1 MLNIEASTRRSLTW
15 LIAAVLSVLVAGS
28 PLSACPFMQ
37 SEKTQAEMP
46 CCPRKPVP
54 AKHCPVS
61 SDLQVCPLYTT
72 EGKIAIA
79 KDKFEISKLS
89 VSSPA
94 PVFHPIWLQARSSNE
109 VSRAV
114 TSVDLYL
121 VNRVLRI

>member
-1 MLNIEASTRRSLTW
+1 MLNFEASTRRGLTW

-37 SEKTQAEMP
+37 SEKMQADMP

-79 KDKFEISKLS
+79 KDKFEIAKLS
-89 VSSPA
+89 VSPA
-94 PVFHPIWLQARSSNE
+94 PVLYPIWLQARSSNE
-109 VSRAV
+109 VPEAV
-114 TSVDLYL
+114 TPVDLYL

>member
-1 MLNIEASTRRSLTW
+1 MLYIGTSARKGLSW
-15 LIAAVLSVLVAGS
+15 LIAAVLCVLVAGS

-37 SEKTQAEMP
+37 SEKTQADMP
-46 CCPRKPVP
+46 CCSRKPVP

-79 KDKFEISKLS
+79 KAKFEIAKLS
-89 VSSPA
+89 ISPA
-94 PVFHPIWLQARSSNE
+94 PVFHPIWLQARSSSE
-109 VSRAV
+109 VSQAV
-114 TSVDLYL
+114 TPVDLYL